1 MKTFSETLDRDIN
14 RRVAAAVREA
24 LKPLQA
30 ELREEKRRV
39 TRLEKELARH
49 GTGAPAA
56 AVDWSGKLGG
66 FRARH
71 DLSQRAVAELLGV
84 SLNTVWMWEQGRSR
98 PRAAQAE
105 ALEELGGLSA
115 AALKRRLKA
124 VGLEEGRAKP
134 GRKPKADVAKP
145 ARKVKRKAVKR
156 KARQRKA

>member
-1 MKTFSETLDRDIN
+1 MRTFAETLDREID

-39 TRLEKELARH
+39 ARLEKELARR
-49 GTGAPAA
+49 GTGSPAA
-56 AVDWSGKLGG
+56 ATDWAGKLAGL
-66 FRARH
+66 RARH

-105 ALEELGGLSA
+105 GLEELGGLSA

-134 GRKPKADVAKP
+134 GRKPKAAAAKP
-145 ARKVKRKAVKR
+145 ARKAKRKTAKR
-156 KARQRKA
+156 KPRRRKA